1 MLDSFKCTETYRNH
15 EITVATWPMQDGCEC
30 SFSVQPPL
38 EDASG
43 GDSVIRNGNK
53 FGSEDEARQAC
64 LAKARHL
71 IDEKLA
77 TRNSAEESA
86 PQAIA

>member
-1 MLDSFKCTETYRNH
+1 MLDSFKCAENYRHH

-38 EDASG
+38 EEGSSG
-43 GDSVIRNGNK
+43 NSVIRYDKTFSG
-53 FGSEDEARQAC
+53 EDEARQAC
-64 LAKARHL
+64 LVRARHL

-77 TRNSAEESA
+77 ESNSAAESA
-86 PQAIA
+86 SQSNP